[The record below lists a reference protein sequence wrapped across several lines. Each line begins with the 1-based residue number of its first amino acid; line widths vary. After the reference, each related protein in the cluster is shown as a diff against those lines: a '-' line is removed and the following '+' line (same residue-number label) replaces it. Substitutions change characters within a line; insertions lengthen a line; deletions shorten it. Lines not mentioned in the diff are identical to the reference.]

1 MTRAILY
8 SRFSPRPNADDCE
21 SCDRQL
27 ELCTAYSARQ
37 GYVVDATF
45 EDRAVSGGEL
55 DRPGLVAAIN
65 ELRQGDILVVAAR
78 DRLARDMLVALT
90 ITAQVCAKGARVE
103 YADGSPNDTTPEGK
117 LFGNILA
124 AFAAYERDRIRG
136 RTKAGLKRKRDAGMH
151 LGAVPIG
158 YHRSE
163 IDGSLIRDGNEWRHI
178 QHIFARRG
186 QGAKPREIADEMNI
200 NGWIVRGKL
209 WGERTIR
216 RILEREKDALDERG
230 KRLFGG

>member
-1 MTRAILY
+1 MTRAIIY
-8 SRFSPRPNADDCE
+8 TRFSPRPNADDCE

-27 ELCTAYSARQ
+27 ELCTAYSTRQ
-37 GYVVDATF
+37 GYTVDATF
-45 EDRAVSGGEL
+45 EDRAVSGGDL
-55 DRPGLVAAIN
+55 DRPGLIAAIA

-136 RTKAGLKRKRDAGMH
+136 RTKAGLQRKRDAGMH

-158 YHRSE
+158 YRRGV
-163 IDGSLIRDGNEWRHI
+163 DGSLERDENEWRHV
-178 QHIFARRG
+178 QQIFLRASAG
-186 QGAKPREIADEMNI
+186 LKSKEIADEMNT